1 MSMLLKDMVKGLP
14 LEIRGRD
21 DLKISS
27 VELDS
32 RKVKPGSLFA
42 ALRGTQTDGH
52 AFIQKALDNGAT
64 AILCEEIPPE
74 ADASV
79 SWLLAKNSRELIG
92 PIASAFYAHPSK
104 DLKVVGVTGTNGK
117 TTVATLLYELY
128 SALGFRCGLISTVQ
142 NIIDGESY
150 VSTHTTPD
158 AVSIQALLAAIRDK
172 SCTHVFMEVSS
183 HALDQGRVNG
193 IEFDL
198 AIFTNISHDHLD
210 YHKTFDNY
218 IKAKKQLFDLLDSS
232 AFALVN
238 NDDRNASVMVQNSKA
253 SVFRYALKKPADF
266 KAKILEKDFNGMLL
280 DMDGWEAWF
289 QLVGSFNAYNLLAVY
304 GTAFL
309 LGADRQRVIEEL
321 SRVRPVRGRFETY
334 RSTDGVTAIVDYAHT
349 PDALENILKTISDI
363 RSKNETLYTLFGCGG
378 ERDKEKR
385 PVMGEIAA
393 RFSDRIILTS
403 DNPRSENPETILDE
417 IEKGVPAQ
425 HYKKLLR
432 ITDRKQAIKSAVL
445 GAQPGDIV
453 LVAGKGHETYQI
465 IGQERNHFDDAA
477 IIIEMFD
484 LRNSY

>member
-1 MSMLLKDMVKGLP
+1 MSMLLRDIVKGLP
-14 LEIRGRD
+14 LEIRGGE
-21 DLKISS
+21 DLNISS

-32 RKVKPGSLFA
+32 RKVKSGSLFA
-42 ALRGTQTDGH
+42 ALRGTELDGH
-52 AFIQKALDNGAT
+52 AYIQKALENGAT
-64 AILCEEIPPE
+64 AILCEEIPPI

-79 SWLLAKNSRELIG
+79 TWLLAKNSRELIG
-92 PIASAFYAHPSK
+92 PIASAFYNHPSA
-104 DLKVVGVTGTNGK
+104 DLKVIGITGTNGK
-117 TTVATLLYELY
+117 TTVATLLYDLY
-128 SALGFRCGLISTVQ
+128 SALGYRCGLISTVQ
-142 NIIDGESY
+142 NIIDGETY
-150 VSTHTTPD
+150 ESTHTTPD
-158 AVSIQALLAAIRDK
+158 AVSVQALLGAIRDQ

-198 AIFTNISHDHLD
+198 AIFTNITHDHLD
-210 YHKTFDNY
+210 YHKTFDHY
-218 IKAKKQLFDLLDSS
+218 IKAKKRLFDLLDSS

-266 KAKILEKDFNGMLL
+266 KAKIIEEDFNGMLL
-280 DMDGWEAWF
+280 DMDGWQAWF
-289 QLVGSFNAYNLLAVY
+289 QLVGSFNASNLLAVY
-304 GTAFL
+304 GAAFL

-349 PDALENILKTISDI
+349 PDALENILKTINEI
-363 RSKNETLYTLFGCGG
+363 RSKNETLCTVFGCGG

-385 PVMGEIAA
+385 PVMGEIAT
-393 RFSDRIILTS
+393 RLSDRVVLTS
-403 DNPRSENPETILDE
+403 DNPRSENPENILDE

-432 ITDRKQAIKSAVL
+432 ISDRKQAIKTAVL
-445 GAQPGDIV
+445 GAQPGDII

-477 IIIEMFD
+477 VLMEIFH
-484 LRNSY
+484 LRTSN

>member
-1 MSMLLKDMVKGLP
+1 
-14 LEIRGRD
+14 
-21 DLKISS
+21 
-27 VELDS
+27 
-32 RKVKPGSLFA
+32 
-42 ALRGTQTDGH
+42 
-52 AFIQKALDNGAT
+52 
-64 AILCEEIPPE
+64 
-74 ADASV
+74 
-79 SWLLAKNSRELIG
+79 
-92 PIASAFYAHPSK
+92 
-104 DLKVVGVTGTNGK
+104 
-117 TTVATLLYELY
+117 
-128 SALGFRCGLISTVQ
+128 
-142 NIIDGESY
+142 
-150 VSTHTTPD
+150 
-158 AVSIQALLAAIRDK
+158 
-172 SCTHVFMEVSS
+172 
-183 HALDQGRVNG
+183 
-193 IEFDL
+193 
-198 AIFTNISHDHLD
+198 
-210 YHKTFDNY
+210 
-218 IKAKKQLFDLLDSS
+218 
-232 AFALVN
+232 
-238 NDDRNASVMVQNSKA
+238 
-253 SVFRYALKKPADF
+253 
-266 KAKILEKDFNGMLL
+266 
-280 DMDGWEAWF
+280 
-289 QLVGSFNAYNLLAVY
+289 
-304 GTAFL
+304 
-309 LGADRQRVIEEL
+309 VIEEL